1 MAMRARRVKRT
12 RRRAALDSIPH
23 APHSLARMPAVTNPV
38 PKKRTGEP
46 LLWLVALGV
55 FMQMLDSTIVNTAL
69 PAMAAGL
76 GESPLRMQSVV
87 IAYALT
93 MAMLIPASGYLAD
106 RFGTRRVFF
115 SAIVLFT
122 IGSLLCAYSQ
132 TLAQLAASRVVQ
144 GIGGAM
150 LLPVGRL
157 AVLRSFP
164 RGEFLR
170 AMSFVTLPGLIGPLI
185 GPTLG
190 GWLVEIAS
198 WHWIFLINI
207 PVGIVAGAATI
218 RLMPDA
224 RRDAQRFDAIGYL
237 MLSFSMVA
245 ISLALDGLSELGL
258 RHATVLLLMIF
269 GLASFAAYWLHA
281 TQVQSPLFS
290 LKLFD
295 VPSYRVG
302 ILCNLFSRIGS
313 GSMPFLIPLL
323 FQVGLGFTPLES
335 GMMMVPVALAGMVSK
350 RLVVPLIRELG
361 YRRVLLGNTVLV
373 GLAMAS
379 FALISPAEPPW
390 LRIVQLALFGLVNSL
405 QFTAM
410 NTITLNDL
418 EGELASGGNGL
429 LSMVMMLATSLGV
442 AAASGLLGA
451 FTGLFGS
458 EHGANALPAF
468 HATFACMG
476 AITAVSAVIF
486 WQLASECGSPA
497 EPVRVD

>member
-1 MAMRARRVKRT
+1 
-12 RRRAALDSIPH
+12 
-23 APHSLARMPAVTNPV
+23 MPAHAEPAPT
-38 PKKRTGEP
+38 RTINNP

-69 PAMAAGL
+69 PSMAAGL
-76 GESPLRMQSVV
+76 GEHPLRMQSVV

-93 MAMLIPASGYLAD
+93 MAMLIPASGWLAD
-106 RFGTRRVFF
+106 RFGTKRVFLA
-115 SAIVLFT
+115 AITLFT
-122 IGSLLCAYSQ
+122 IGSALCAYSH
-132 TLAQLAASRVVQ
+132 TLAQLVGSRVVQ

-170 AMSFVTLPGLIGPLI
+170 AITFVTLPGLIGPLV

-207 PVGIVAGAATI
+207 PVGIIAATATLL
-218 RLMPDA
+218 LMPDA
-224 RRDAQRFDAIGYL
+224 KSEVSRFDIVGYL
-237 MLSFSMVA
+237 LLSFSMVA
-245 ISLALDGLSELGL
+245 ISLSLDGLSELGL
-258 RHATVLLLMIF
+258 RHAAVLMLMIF
-269 GLASFAAYWLHA
+269 GLASFVAYWLHA
-281 TQVQSPLFS
+281 SQVKSPLFS

-302 ILCNLFSRIGS
+302 ILGNLFSRIGS

-323 FQVGLGFTPLES
+323 FQIALDFTPLES
-335 GMMMVPVALAGMVSK
+335 GAMMIPVALAGMASK

-361 YRRVLLGNTVLV
+361 YRRVLVGNTILV

-379 FALISPAEPPW
+379 FALISPGEPVW
-390 LRIVQLALFGLVNSL
+390 LRIVQLAFFGLVNSL
-405 QFTAM
+405 QFTSM

-418 EGELASGGNGL
+418 EGPLASGGNSL
-429 LSMVMMLATSLGV
+429 LSMVMMLSTSLGV
-442 AAASGLLGA
+442 ASASGLLAA
-451 FTGLFGS
+451 FTGLFGG
-458 EHGANALPAF
+458 EHGATTLPAF
-468 HATFACMG
+468 HATFVCVG
-476 AITAVSAVIF
+476 LITSTSAAIF
-486 WQLASECGSPA
+486 WQLERPRRTTVKPEASA
-497 EPVRVD
+497 RVD

>member
-1 MAMRARRVKRT
+1 MAASAQT
-12 RRRAALDSIPH
+12 S
-23 APHSLARMPAVTNPV
+23 S
-38 PKKRTGEP
+38 KKTINNP

-69 PAMAAGL
+69 PSMAAGL

-93 MAMLIPASGYLAD
+93 MAMLIPASGWLAD
-106 RFGTRRVFF
+106 RFGTRRIFF
-115 SAIVLFT
+115 SAILLFSV
-122 IGSLLCAYSQ
+122 GSALCAYSH
-132 TLAQLAASRVVQ
+132 TLSQLVASRVVQ

-170 AMSFVTLPGLIGPLI
+170 AMTFVTLPGLIGPLI

-190 GWLVEIAS
+190 GWLVQIAS

-207 PVGIVAGAATI
+207 PVGLAAAAATL
-218 RLMPDA
+218 RFMPDA
-224 RRDAQRFDAIGYL
+224 RSAVKRFDGVGYL

-245 ISLALDGLSELGL
+245 ISLSLDGLSELGL
-258 RHATVLLLMIF
+258 RHATVLMLMIF
-269 GLASFAAYWLHA
+269 GMASFVSYWLHA
-281 TQVQSPLFS
+281 TQVESPLFS
-290 LKLFD
+290 LRLFD
-295 VPSYRVG
+295 VTSYRVG
-302 ILCNLFSRIGS
+302 ILGNLFSRIGS
-313 GSMPFLIPLL
+313 SSMPFLIPLL
-323 FQVGLGFTPLES
+323 FQVSLDFSPLES

-350 RLVVPLIRELG
+350 RFIVPLIREFG
-361 YRRVLLGNTVLV
+361 YRRVLVSNTVLV

-379 FALISPAEPPW
+379 FALISPDEPVW
-390 LRIVQLALFGLVNSL
+390 LRILQLAFFGLVNSL

-429 LSMVMMLATSLGV
+429 LSMVMMLSTSLGV
-442 AAASGLLGA
+442 ASASGLLGA

-458 EHGANALPAF
+458 EHGTNALPAF
-468 HATFACMG
+468 HATFICVG
-476 AITAVSAVIF
+476 LITSTSAMIF
-486 WQLASECGSPA
+486 WQLDRPSARVVKPEA
-497 EPVRVD
+497 ATRVD